1 MYIYNI
7 YIYTYIHCLAGYE
20 SSTRMI
26 FWTVLMPRLK
36 LHLKWHLDS
45 SGGRGMAHA
54 TGRVGYSMQHGWN
67 RMEVPFPNMFQFL
80 HSFRVE
86 ILSICVVSS
95 RVDACFAKTNLSGA
109 AWETPILQGSIMGRH
124 LSLFGRSRW
133 FFPFSFGI
141 FNDWHIQSSWYSK
154 LAAHLYWLVVWNH
167 GIFMTFPSYLEEPSQ
182 LTN

>member
-1 MYIYNI
+1 
-7 YIYTYIHCLAGYE
+7 
-20 SSTRMI
+20 MI

-54 TGRVGYSMQHGWN
+54 TGRVGYSMQHRWN

-80 HSFRVE
+80 HSFWVDF
-86 ILSICVVSS
+86 LSICVVSS
-95 RVDACFAKTNLSGA
+95 RVDACFAKPTNLSGA

-154 LAAHLYWLVVWNH
+154 LAAHLFAGWWFGTMEFYDFPI
-167 GIFMTFPSYLEEPSQ
+167 IFGMSSSQ